1 MISLPNQR
9 KRNPPDW
16 EGFLF
21 GDKDYEISTTER
33 FQPLSSD
40 ARLQDVITAI
50 NAARAS
56 LAAILTGSGIRH
68 SDILGWDTTTGEPI
82 LKPLYQQ

>member
-1 MISLPNQR
+1 MKSALP
-9 KRNPPDW
+9 
-16 EGFLF
+16 
-21 GDKDYEISTTER
+21 ER

-40 ARLQDVITAI
+40 ASLQDVITAI
-50 NAARAS
+50 NAAQAS
-56 LAAILTGSGIRH
+56 LAAILTGSEIRH

>member
-1 MISLPNQR
+1 MKSVLP
-9 KRNPPDW
+9 
-16 EGFLF
+16 
-21 GDKDYEISTTER
+21 ER

-40 ARLQDVITAI
+40 ASLQDVITAI
-50 NAARAS
+50 NAAQAS
-56 LAAILTGSGIRH
+56 LAAILTGFGIRH